1 MKEQNKLEKLVVE
14 FDPYKFKATEST
26 NAQGYRFITIKPIK
40 IECSVCSKDITNL
53 TKHEVEEVRT
63 GKVNRTDYF
72 VVCRK
77 CYRPETRELV
87 RFILGNK

>member
-53 TKHEVEEVRT
+53 T
-63 GKVNRTDYF
+63 
-72 VVCRK
+72 
-77 CYRPETRELV
+77 
-87 RFILGNK
+87 